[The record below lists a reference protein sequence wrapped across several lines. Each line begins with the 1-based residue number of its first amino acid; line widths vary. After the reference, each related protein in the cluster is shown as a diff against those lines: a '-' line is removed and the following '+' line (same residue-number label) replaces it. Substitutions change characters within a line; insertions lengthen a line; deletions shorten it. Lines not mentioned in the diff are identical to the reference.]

1 MTHSFI
7 VFIFLIISIH
17 SFSQDANSLASNVLT
32 ATVKN
37 TDATIHLAASD
48 LDFDNL
54 SYTFNNPNNGTIV
67 QCGKK
72 DGGTTIIYIPKAD
85 FVGTDTFTASDGAFV
100 STKKTLT
107 VALDASTTYY
117 WRVKT
122 SDGIN
127 SSYSIFYSFKTQ

>member
-67 QCGKK
+67 QYGKK
-72 DGGTTIIYIPKAD
+72 TMA
-85 FVGTDTFTASDGAFV
+85 
-100 STKKTLT
+100 LT

-117 WRVKT
+117 
-122 SDGIN
+122 
-127 SSYSIFYSFKTQ
+127 

>member
-1 MTHSFI
+1 MTHNYF
-7 VFIFLIISIH
+7 VFGILFVFFLISILA
-17 SFSQDANSLASNVLT
+17 FSQDASSVASNVST

-37 TDATIHLAASD
+37 TDATIHLATSD

-67 QCGKK
+67 QYGKK
-72 DGGTTIIYIPKAD
+72 DDGTTIFYIPKAD

-100 STKKTLT
+100 PTKKTLT

-117 WRVKT
+117 
-122 SDGIN
+122 
-127 SSYSIFYSFKTQ
+127 